1 MYEEIMMTNTDNLE
15 SSLPTSNLLKIC
27 CFVQVEFC
35 YKLHMLICRGR
46 VPSSMKCVVQ
56 VLSVGNIYP
65 YIALQSTIVY
75 MEVQW
80 DAHLESQEQGWQAES
95 MNAS

>member
-1 MYEEIMMTNTDNLE
+1 MCDKVWMYKEII
-15 SSLPTSNLLKIC
+15 S
-27 CFVQVEFC
+27 
-35 YKLHMLICRGR
+35 CRGR

-65 YIALQSTIVY
+65 CIVLQSTVVY

-80 DAHLESQEQGWQAES
+80 DAYLESQEQGWQAES
-95 MNAS
+95 VNTS

>member
-1 MYEEIMMTNTDNLE
+1 MYKEILMMNTDNLE
-15 SSLPTSNLLKIC
+15 SSLPTSNLLK
-27 CFVQVEFC
+27 FC
-35 YKLHMLICRGR
+35 YKLHMSSCRGR
-46 VPSSMKCVVQ
+46 VLSSMKCVVQ

-95 MNAS
+95 VNAS